1 MPRLRLND
9 VLSSLRDSTLLP
21 SSSCCYCSSLLMIST
36 TSDGAI
42 MQMSTGVCNWPPP
55 SAANIMATTLD
66 LYSTRY
72 TQRKSIHPPQLTMSA
87 RPAVDRTYALV
98 VHVRQNIWSHGVRR
112 DSAVNVMQIEHIRS
126 LARDLGSELLA
137 PQANAAGL
145 HLPHLILCSGIV
157 CKSLL
162 EFIVQKC
169 TLTLV

>member
-42 MQMSTGVCNWPPP
+42 MQMSTAVCNWPPP
-55 SAANIMATTLD
+55 SATNIMATTLD

-87 RPAVDRTYALV
+87 GPAVDRTYAWLPSAWWM
-98 VHVRQNIWSHGVRR
+98 HVRQNIWSHGVRS
-112 DSAVNVMQIEHIRS
+112 DSAVNAMQIEHIRS
-126 LARDLGSELLA
+126 LGTWSWFRATGTS
-137 PQANAAGL
+137 
-145 HLPHLILCSGIV
+145 S
-157 CKSLL
+157 
-162 EFIVQKC
+162 
-169 TLTLV
+169 